1 MLGATG
7 VAAYIQYNN
16 KHLQGVASIARP
28 SNVTLQLLRE
38 IPMAEPNV
46 RGSFVWHELMTADV
60 PAAIAYYQKVVGWK
74 TQPFD
79 ANYLMWVAKSGP
91 IGGVATLPAGQTTP
105 YWLPYI
111 GTTDIEATVQQA
123 QQLGGKVVTPVTDIP
138 NAGRYAVLTDPQGAT
153 FGVHWSP
160 KSMSPS
166 GAPQPGQ
173 FSWQELATADYKAAF
188 AFYQALFGWEKTGE
202 HDMGAMGIYFMFGLN
217 GQAFGGMFNKPAG
230 MPAGWCCYAQVAD
243 ARKVAKVAAKAGG
256 KIINGPMQVPGG
268 SWIVQ
273 LTDPQGGMHAVVSSE
288 PIVAT
293 AAPAASK
300 AAAGTAVTVKKASKK
315 KAAKK
320 KAAKKKAVK
329 KKAVK
334 KKELVAASKPVKKT
348 AKKKS
353 SKKAG
358 KKIAK
363 KSAKKANKKVMRKPA
378 SKKKVAKKKVMKKLK
393 RPAKR
398 KIARKKP
405 AAKKK

>member
-1 MLGATG
+1 
-7 VAAYIQYNN
+7 
-16 KHLQGVASIARP
+16 
-28 SNVTLQLLRE
+28 
-38 IPMAEPNV
+38 MAEPNV
-46 RGSFVWHELMTADV
+46 HGSFVWHELMTADIPSAV
-60 PAAIAYYQKVVGWK
+60 AYYQKVVGWK

-91 IGGVATLPAGQTTP
+91 IGGVATLPTGQTTP
-105 YWLPYI
+105 YWLPYV

-123 QQLGGKVVTPVTDIP
+123 QKFGGKVITPVTDIP
-138 NAGRYAVLTDPQGAT
+138 NAGRYAVLADPQGAT

-173 FSWQELATADYKAAF
+173 FSWQELATTDYKAAF

-202 HDMGAMGIYFMFGLN
+202 HDMGSIGMYFMYGLN

-230 MPAGWCCYAQVAD
+230 MPMPTGWCCYAQVAD
-243 ARKVAKVAAKAGG
+243 ARKAAKVATKAGG

-268 SWIVQ
+268 SWIAQ
-273 LTDPQGGMHAVVSSE
+273 LIDPQGGMHAVVSSE
-288 PIVAT
+288 PMVAAAPPAETKT
-293 AAPAASK
+293 AASA
-300 AAAGTAVTVKKASKK
+300 AVTVKKASKK
-315 KAAKK
+315 KVTKK
-320 KAAKKKAVK
+320 KAAKKKPA
-329 KKAVK
+329 A
-334 KKELVAASKPVKKT
+334 AASKPAKKA

-363 KSAKKANKKVMRKPA
+363 KAKKKVMRKPA
-378 SKKKVAKKKVMKKLK
+378 SKKKVARKKMAKKLK

-398 KIARKKP
+398 KAARKQPARKK
-405 AAKKK
+405 